1 MKLLEILNDP
11 PKNRK
16 LQVEL
21 AMTTDAGEQFVK
33 ATYRMEGDGLLVFAA
48 YKEIADGSQ
57 QMEVFLKMFILGL
70 RLQIDSRCLLIVSKA
85 SVRCQWFIL

>member
-1 MKLLEILNDP
+1 MKLLGILNDP

-21 AMTTDAGEQFVK
+21 AMTTDAGEQFAK

-48 YKEIADGSQ
+48 YKEIAD
-57 QMEVFLKMFILGL
+57 EV
-70 RLQIDSRCLLIVSKA
+70 SRWKY
-85 SVRCQWFIL
+85 F